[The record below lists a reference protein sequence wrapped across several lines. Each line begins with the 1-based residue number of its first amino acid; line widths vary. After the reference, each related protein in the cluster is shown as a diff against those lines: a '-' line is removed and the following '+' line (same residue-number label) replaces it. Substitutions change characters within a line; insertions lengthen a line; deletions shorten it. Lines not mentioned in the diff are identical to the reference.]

1 MIPSLTHEPTFYG
14 DDVLD
19 FPITKAELNM
29 LGYDLYTDFSIP
41 ATLDYI
47 KHFNHH
53 LLASDGYEG
62 IVADNLPSD
71 GTVVILQVHG
81 DRYMEVGRA
90 ATTTGEWQ
98 ITNLRPSQSLAV
110 AIKEG
115 YNAGIVGGL
124 IPVE

>member
-1 MIPSLTHEPTFYG
+1 MIPSLTHEPTFYA

-29 LGYDLYTDFSIP
+29 FGYDLYTDFSIP

-53 LLASDGYEG
+53 HLASDGYEG

-71 GTVVILQVHG
+71 GTVVILQVLG